1 MLQRSRSQILL
12 IFCLNFFK
20 NKKKQKREVR
30 SCSSEFHRMGFE
42 NFSFLARKLPSFK
55 IHGSQVR
62 IIHDPSVFYQEL
74 VNRSKSSHERIVMS
88 ALYWGIEERERRLRD
103 TVAERLSSSSG
114 GLRVKILLD
123 WCRGTRM
130 VKNESSAS
138 LLRPLHDHNND
149 KSSCRLSFYQTP
161 QLRGWLNRILPSKWN
176 ELTGL
181 QHCKVYIF
189 DDSLI
194 ISGANLSQDYF
205 TNRQDRY
212 VLIENCK
219 DLADYYEDLLDQISK
234 FSFEMNTKGKFSSS
248 SSFENLSLKNFV
260 SKSCQVMQ
268 RFLSHHQQKHQVDI
282 SQDYDTIIFPTL
294 QMGLFGINQVKLE
307 IETSFRNIKY
317 NIFPGL

>member
-1 MLQRSRSQILL
+1 
-12 IFCLNFFK
+12 
-20 NKKKQKREVR
+20 
-30 SCSSEFHRMGFE
+30 MGFE

-62 IIHDPSVFYQEL
+62 IIHEPSSFYQEL
-74 VNRSKSSHERIVMS
+74 VNRSRTSQERIVMS

-103 TVAERLSSSSG
+103 AVAERLSSSNG
-114 GLRVKILLD
+114 GMRVKILLD

-130 VKNESSAS
+130 VNNESSAS
-138 LLRPLHDHNND
+138 LLRSLHDHSNT

-161 QLRGWLNRILPSKWN
+161 QLRGWLNKILPSKWN
-176 ELTGL
+176 ELIGL

-219 DLADYYEDLLDQISK
+219 ELADYYEDLLDKISQ
-234 FSFEMNTKGKFSSS
+234 FSFEMKANGEFSSS
-248 SSFENLSLKNFV
+248 SSFKNLSLKNFIG
-260 SKSCQVMQ
+260 KSCQLMQ
-268 RFLSHHQQKHQVDI
+268 SFLSYQQQKHQVDI
-282 SQDYDTIIFPTL
+282 SQEYDTIIFPTI
-294 QMGLFGINQVKLE
+294 QMGLFGINQVK
-307 IETSFRNIKY
+307 SNAKSNIS
-317 NIFPGL
+317 